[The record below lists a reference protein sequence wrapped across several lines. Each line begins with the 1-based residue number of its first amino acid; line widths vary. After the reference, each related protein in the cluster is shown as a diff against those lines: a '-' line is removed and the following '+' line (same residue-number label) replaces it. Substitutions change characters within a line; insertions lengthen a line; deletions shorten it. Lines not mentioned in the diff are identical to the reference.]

1 MATERAAW
9 LERRFGATV
18 EWLAFDLHPE
28 YPPAGIP
35 RADLVARYGE
45 AAMRSTA
52 TMFNQAGFPYN
63 PNPDVVP
70 NTRLALELAEAA
82 RSVGLHAPFH
92 TRVMEAYWD
101 EARNIADPDELRA
114 IADEVGL
121 EPELVEQ
128 ALEERAF
135 GHVVDAATQA
145 AHQAGINA
153 VPAFVFDRRVLVLG
167 AQPHEV
173 LEAAVEQAAAA
184 GPDDDDEPEDDP
196 R

>member
-1 MATERAAW
+1 MERAAW

-28 YPPAGIP
+28 YPPQGIP

-45 AAMRSTA
+45 RAMQSTAAM
-52 TMFNQAGFPYN
+52 FGEAGFPYN

-70 NTRLALELAEAA
+70 NSRRALELAEAA

-92 TRVMEAYWD
+92 ARAMEAYWD
-101 EARNIADPDELRA
+101 EAQDLSDPEVLRA
-114 IADEVGL
+114 LAAEVGL
-121 EPELVEQ
+121 EEALVDE

-135 GHVVDAATQA
+135 APAVDGATRA

-153 VPAFVFDRRVLVLG
+153 VPAFVVDRRVLVLG

-173 LEAAVEQAAAA
+173 LEAAVEQAAEV
-184 GPDDDDEPEDDP
+184 GPEDDDEEA
-196 R
+196 